1 MKADEGRNPMDIRP
15 LGAYAAMTKA
25 YRCTQLLEEA
35 RRTRNGGVSYA
46 RFHGI
51 NIALWTTSHALEP
64 TVAQGKT
71 LSSSPAYWTP
81 FHFIGRF

>member
-1 MKADEGRNPMDIRP
+1 LKADEGRNPMDIRP

-25 YRCTQLLEEA
+25 YRGTQLIEEA

-51 NIALWTTSHALEP
+51 NITVWIISHALEP
-64 TVAQGKT
+64 TVAQGKAR
-71 LSSSPAYWTP
+71 SSPPAYWTL
-81 FHFIGRF
+81 FRFIGRF